1 MTPAAGGEA
10 KLARLPALREELKLI
25 PGRKNA
31 DGEQS
36 WRIYDPL
43 QHRYIEV
50 DGLTVE
56 MLALWH
62 SVNDAEALRTELE
75 ETRNVSLSIDSINEL
90 IKFAHDNYLTAD
102 PLHGEWKSL
111 SGKSG
116 RAQQGWAKWLL
127 HNYLYFRVP
136 LAKPQEFLVSTLP
149 AVTFLFQRRVHIAL
163 ACFGVTGIY
172 LVSRQWDQFV
182 NTFQHFFTVSGAMW
196 FALILFIVKGLH
208 ELGHAYTAVRLGC
221 QVPAMGV
228 AFMMMTPMLYTDVT
242 DAWRLTSRRKRMAI
256 DFAGIAVELMIACL
270 ATFFWSFL
278 PEGKLKSLAF
288 LLATSSLLMSLVI
301 NLSPFMRFDGYFI
314 LADLVGIP
322 NLQPR
327 AFAVARWRLRETL
340 FAIKAPCPEDMP
352 PAKLFALSAYAWAT
366 WIYRFLLY
374 LGIAALVYAYFF
386 KALGVILFVVEVVV
400 FLVNPVLA
408 EIREWGKMK
417 PAIVG
422 SRRSFV
428 SAGVALAVLAAA
440 VLPWSTRVEIPV
452 VVEPFELARVY
463 PPRPAKV
470 SAVHAQRGAT
480 VAAGTLLVSLTSDD
494 LEHEIRVVR
503 TEMARIKAKLARLTA
518 DDVDRE
524 NSAISRR
531 ELAVLTAK
539 FQGLQ
544 KEKSELEIKAPI
556 AGTLIEFNSELH
568 PGRTISQ
575 KDMIVLIG
583 GQRGLAARGYVA
595 EKDLWRLKNGDKGRL
610 VPENGLRQS
619 FQISLR
625 DISLAGARQ
634 IEIADLAS
642 VNGGKIAVQPGSKHQ
657 LVPIAAHYAVTLEI
671 EGPIGNP
678 DTRFRGVAHIK
689 GKAESFAAQIGRE
702 IARVLI
708 RESGA

>member
-10 KLARLPALREELKLI
+10 KPVPLPALREELKLI
-25 PGRKNA
+25 PGLKNA
-31 DGEQS
+31 NGEQS

-62 SVNDAEALRTELE
+62 SVKDAETLRAELE
-75 ETRNVSLSIDSINEL
+75 ETRNVSVSLDSINEL
-90 IKFAHDNYLTAD
+90 IKFAHDNYLTVD
-102 PLHGEWKSL
+102 PLRGEWKSL

-116 RAQQGWAKWLL
+116 RAQEGWAKWLL

-136 LAKPQEFLVSTLP
+136 LAKPQDFLVATLP
-149 AVTFLFQRRVHIAL
+149 AVAFLFRRWVHIAL
-163 ACFGVTGIY
+163 ACLGVTGLY

-182 NTFQHFFTVSGAMW
+182 NTFQHFFTVSGAIW
-196 FALILFIVKGLH
+196 FAIILFFVKGLH

-270 ATFFWSFL
+270 ATFLWSFL

-288 LLATSSLLMSLVI
+288 LLATSSLLMSLVV

-314 LADLVGIP
+314 LADMVGIP

-327 AFAVARWRLRETL
+327 AFAVARWWLRETL
-340 FAIKAPCPEDMP
+340 FAIGAPCPEDMP
-352 PAKLFALSAYAWAT
+352 QAKLFALSLYSWAT

-386 KALGVILFVVEVVV
+386 KALGVILFVVEVAV
-400 FLVNPVLA
+400 FLVNPVVA
-408 EIREWGKMK
+408 EMREWVKMK
-417 PAIVG
+417 PAIVT
-422 SRRSFV
+422 SKRFYVTASL
-428 SAGVALAVLAAA
+428 AALTLTAA

-463 PPRPAKV
+463 PPRSAKV
-470 SAVHAQRGAT
+470 AAVHAARGAT
-480 VAAGTLLVSLTSDD
+480 VAVGTLLVSLESDD
-494 LEHEIRVVR
+494 LEHEIRIAR
-503 TEMARIKAKLARLTA
+503 TEMARVKATLARLTA

-524 NSAISRR
+524 NSAVSRR
-531 ELAVLTAK
+531 ELAALTAK
-539 FQGLQ
+539 YQGLL

-556 AGTLIEFNSELH
+556 AGELIELNSELH
-568 PGRTISQ
+568 AGRSISQ
-575 KDMIVLIG
+575 KEMIALIG
-583 GQRGLAARGYVA
+583 GQGGLAARGYVA
-595 EKDLWRLKNGDKGRL
+595 EKDLWRLKTGDKGQL
-610 VPENGLRQS
+610 VPENSLRQS
-619 FQISLR
+619 LQVTLR
-625 DISLAGARQ
+625 DVSLAGARQ

-642 VNGGKIAVQPGSKHQ
+642 VNGGRIAVRPDSKNQ
-657 LVPIAAHYAVTLEI
+657 LVPVAAHYAITLEI
-671 EGPIGNP
+671 EGATGNP
-678 DTRFRGVAHIK
+678 DSRFRGVAQIK
-689 GKAESFAAQIGRE
+689 GKAESFAAQIWRE

>member
-1 MTPAAGGEA
+1 MTPAAGGKA
-10 KLARLPALREELKLI
+10 TPVLLPALREELKLI

-62 SVNDAEALRTELE
+62 SVNDAETLRAELE
-75 ETRNVSLSIDSINEL
+75 ETRNISVSLDSINEL
-90 IKFAHDNYLTAD
+90 IKFAHDNYLTAA
-102 PLHGEWKSL
+102 PLRGEWRSL

-116 RAQQGWAKWLL
+116 REQKGWAKWLL

-136 LAKPQEFLVSTLP
+136 LAKPQDFLVATLP
-149 AVTFLFQRRVHIAL
+149 SVAFLFQRWVHIAL
-163 ACFGVTGIY
+163 ACLGVTGLY

-182 NTFQHFFTVSGAMW
+182 NTFQHFFTVSGAIW
-196 FALILFIVKGLH
+196 FAFILFFVKGLH

-242 DAWRLTSRRKRMAI
+242 DAWRLTSRRKRMTI
-256 DFAGIAVELMIACL
+256 DFAGIAVELMIACV
-270 ATFFWSFL
+270 ATFSWSFL

-288 LLATSSLLMSLVI
+288 LLATSSLLMSLFI

-340 FAIKAPCPEDMP
+340 FAIEAPCPEDMS
-352 PAKLFALSAYAWAT
+352 PAKLYALSAYAWAT

-386 KALGVILFVVEVVV
+386 KALGVVLFVVEVAV
-400 FLVNPVLA
+400 FLVNPVVA
-408 EIREWGKMK
+408 EMREWVKMK
-417 PAIVG
+417 PAIVA
-422 SRRSFV
+422 SKRLYV
-428 SAGVALAVLAAA
+428 TAGLAALALAAA

-470 SAVHAQRGAT
+470 LAVHAQRGTT
-480 VAAGTLLVSLTSDD
+480 VAAGALLVTLASDD
-494 LEHEIRVVR
+494 LEHDIRITR
-503 TEMARIKAKLARLTA
+503 TEMARVKATLARLTA
-518 DDVDRE
+518 DDLDRE
-524 NSAISRR
+524 NSAVSRR
-531 ELAVLTAK
+531 ELAALTAK
-539 FQGLQ
+539 YQGLL
-544 KEKSELEIKAPI
+544 KEKSELDIKAPI
-556 AGTLIEFNSELH
+556 AGELIELNSELH
-568 PGRTISQ
+568 AGRSISQ
-575 KDMIVLIG
+575 KEMIALIG

-595 EKDLWRLKNGDKGRL
+595 EKDLWRLKNGDKGQL

-619 FQISLR
+619 LQVTLR
-625 DISLAGARQ
+625 DVSLAGARQ

-642 VNGGKIAVQPGSKHQ
+642 VNGGRIAVQPDSKHQ
-657 LVPIAAHYAVTLEI
+657 LVPVAAHYAVTLEI
-671 EGPIGNP
+671 EGANSNP
-678 DTRFRGVAHIK
+678 DLRFRGVAQIN
-689 GKAESFAAQIGRE
+689 GKAESFVAQIWRE
-702 IARVLI
+702 IVRVLI